1 MILTPLGGLRCV
13 ILSDNSSVSSLTRSV
28 RSAFGKNTRSPS
40 LDGTYFYCYPTPS
53 VPGGLGGL
61 SDKPLDGPRE
71 VGVPSRLPHMDDQL
85 PPEPPAP
92 IEIDGEAPGDTTPP
106 PAAPS
111 RPVATKRSQRGEGA
125 ISPSSFY
132 VAPPSSKESERISV
146 RVDAATQ
153 ATAMRLIETRM
164 FGWESFSDF
173 TRWALW
179 RGVMEAAKA
188 LRDDELSNELRV
200 MAALQ
205 RRAQIQKRESDFA
218 SSLAQIR
225 VTIQTLLNSSADADA
240 LILFREVMADAE
252 AMTISRF
259 KIQFMT
265 LLRESFPQLAKEY
278 DEPS

>member
-1 MILTPLGGLRCV
+1 
-13 ILSDNSSVSSLTRSV
+13 
-28 RSAFGKNTRSPS
+28 
-40 LDGTYFYCYPTPS
+40 
-53 VPGGLGGL
+53 
-61 SDKPLDGPRE
+61 
-71 VGVPSRLPHMDDQL
+71 MDDQL